1 MRGGI
6 SNRQKKKIMDRKQA
20 LKDKVRRI
28 AKQTIKDL
36 AVASFA
42 AFVYVALEYHDFTR
56 RKQNGY
62 RR

>member
-1 MRGGI
+1 MWADNK
-6 SNRQKKKIMDRKQA
+6 SNQA
-20 LKDKVRRI
+20 LKAKVKEI
-28 AKQTIKDL
+28 AKETIKDL

-56 RKQNGY
+56 RRQNGY